1 MPRQGFAAGKASF
14 HPMGFF
20 SSSAAI
26 SRYRVEGQPE
36 GPLLETVRQGL
47 SRHVISDIDQQS
59 EARTIGWTCVDRP
72 YAPSFEDG
80 AFAIADFFLFALRID
95 KKSIP
100 AKVIQKHLAEATLKR
115 KAETGRDFL
124 SRSEK
129 KLLKEQVL
137 NVLAMRIPAT
147 PSIYDILWAYP
158 ENELWLF
165 STQKAACEALESL
178 FAKSFNL
185 SLVRLFPYTMA
196 EFHPGLSDARRDLLN
211 KLMPCS
217 FAKRDGS

>member
-1 MPRQGFAAGKASF
+1 M
-14 HPMGFF
+14 
-20 SSSAAI
+20 

-47 SRHVISDIDQQS
+47 SRNAISDIDQQAQ
-59 EARTIGWTCVDRP
+59 ERTIGWTRVDRP

-80 AFAIADFFLFALRID
+80 SFAIADFFLFALRID

-100 AKVIQKHLAEATLKR
+100 VKVVQKHMAEAEAKR

-124 SRSEK
+124 SRNEK
-129 KLLKEQVL
+129 KMLKEHVL
-137 NVLAMRIPAT
+137 NVLSLRIPAT
-147 PSIYDILWAYP
+147 PGIYDILWVYP

-165 STQKAACEALESL
+165 STQKAAGEALEGL
-178 FAKSFNL
+178 FAKSFKL

-196 EFHPGLSDARRDLLN
+196 EFHPGLTDARRDLLN
-211 KLMPCS
+211 KLTPSS
-217 FAKRDGS
+217 FTKRDES